1 VSKYIFLIIVL
12 ISFST
17 SYAQHSNEESTLQY
31 IGDVSDVQ
39 SLQRGA
45 KHFINTCMGCHDLR
59 YMRYSQLAEG
69 LNLSDEELS
78 LLLRAGSGRL
88 DTILNALADDDAIR
102 WFGAAPPD
110 LSLVSRSLGTE
121 YLFNFLTGFYPDVL
135 STTGVNNHALPNTSM
150 PNVFWA
156 FDDGHN
162 EDLNDTTASSELIY
176 VATDIVNFLDYVGEP
191 MQIQRRE
198 LGKKVIGFLLLFL
211 VIAYALK
218 REIWKEVK

>member
-1 VSKYIFLIIVL
+1 MAKYTFLTIAL

-17 SYAQHSNEESTLQY
+17 SYAQHSNEESTIQY
-31 IGDVSDVQ
+31 LGDVSDIQ

-45 KHFINTCMGCHDLR
+45 KYFINTCMGCHDLR

-78 LLLRAGSGRL
+78 LLLKVGSGKL
-88 DTILNALADDDAIR
+88 DPILNALADEDTVR

-121 YLFNFLTGFYPDVL
+121 YLFNFLTGFYPDA
-135 STTGVNNHALPNTSM
+135 SSSTGVNNHALPNTSM

-156 FDDGHN
+156 FDASHSD
-162 EDLNDTTASSELIY
+162 DLNDTAVSSELIS

-191 MQIQRRE
+191 IQIQRRE